1 MDTDVPARVVIPGV
15 LAELPNQAIVLEHAA
30 KVAEARAASA
40 AALSFLQDW
49 EDAPEKERG
58 KGEYCLGKRMSIKRV
73 REIEKKAE
81 IVIAENFSVVELA
94 RLCVTRRIGLEGYFD
109 GLVSIRDDPKQPYQA
124 RMKAG
129 EQILKAAYRIREME
143 ARLVKP
149 ASDADG
155 YGEGSKKAAEE
166 AEAPR
171 VDVSEALSNIQTML
185 GGDQEGADGSS
196 LAQ

>member
-1 MDTDVPARVVIPGV
+1 MLPGV
-15 LAELPNQAIVLEHAA
+15 P
-30 KVAEARAASA
+30 
-40 AALSFLQDW
+40 
-49 EDAPEKERG
+49 
-58 KGEYCLGKRMSIKRV
+58 
-73 REIEKKAE
+73 
-81 IVIAENFSVVELA
+81 
-94 RLCVTRRIGLEGYFD
+94 
-109 GLVSIRDDPKQPYQA
+109 DDPKQPYQA

-185 GGDQEGADGSS
+185 GEQQAAEQQGEGA
-196 LAQ
+196 